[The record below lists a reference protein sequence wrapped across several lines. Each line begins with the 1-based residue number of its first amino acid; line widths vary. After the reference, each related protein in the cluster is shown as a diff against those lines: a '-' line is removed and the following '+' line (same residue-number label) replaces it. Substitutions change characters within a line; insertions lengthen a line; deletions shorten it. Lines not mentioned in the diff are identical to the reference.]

1 VYTASIATDSGDRQ
15 MGFLFETKSCSRCG
29 GSGRYSFNLMH
40 GDKCYGCGGSGLQHT
55 KRGANACAFFHK
67 SLEKPLSEIKVGDY
81 ILFDTSMLGG
91 PEKWC
96 KVEAIEAGQSPYI
109 INGVRDESIRYT
121 LHLTRKGKSVGTF
134 GGLALDHP
142 LKSVKNDEELN
153 ALKAK
158 ALEYQGTLSEKTG
171 KPVKQKIQA
180 ISE

>member
-1 VYTASIATDSGDRQ
+1 V
-15 MGFLFETKSCSRCG
+15 GFLFETKSCSRCG

-40 GDKCYGCGGSGLQHT
+40 GDRCYGCAGSGLQHT
-55 KRGANACAFFHK
+55 KRGSAARAFFQK
-67 SLEKPLSEIKVGDY
+67 SLEKPLSEVNVGDY
-81 ILFDTSMLGG
+81 ILFDISMWGG
-91 PEKWC
+91 AERWC
-96 KVEAIEAGQSPYI
+96 KVEKIEAGQSPYI

-121 LHLTRKGKSVGTF
+121 LHLTRKGKSVSSY
-134 GGLALDHP
+134 GGLAVDHM

-153 ALKAK
+153 ARKAA